1 MQPNIILVGEAFG
14 EAEEESKR
22 PFAGMSGREL
32 FLMLGE
38 AGFGGEEWSRA
49 RKLFYTGL
57 GWLGAREDWL
67 RAQGL
72 GMTNVLALRPPD
84 NKIAALCCSKKE
96 LPHGYSH
103 SPMDQGAYL
112 RPEYLP
118 ELDRLRDELQQ
129 LKPNLVVALGNVA
142 CWALLG
148 TRGISGLRGTTSQ
161 ERLTGL
167 NLKVLP
173 TYHPAGVMRNWSWRQ
188 IVVGDL
194 FKSRR
199 ESGFAEIRRPE
210 RSIILNPTIE
220 EVEEWTQV
228 AIKSA
233 APLSC
238 DTETAMG
245 GITMVGF
252 ASSRSR
258 AIVIPFRN
266 FLGGNGPIHYWP
278 SIEHEVRAWLCVRNL
293 LLAPNPKIF
302 QNGLYDLQYFMR
314 LGLRP
319 LNCEE
324 DTMLLHHSILPEM
337 QKGLGFLGSVYTDEP
352 AWKLMRKVRAD
363 EPIKADE

>member
-1 MQPNIILVGEAFG
+1 M
-14 EAEEESKR
+14 
-22 PFAGMSGREL
+22 
-32 FLMLGE
+32 
-38 AGFGGEEWSRA
+38 
-49 RKLFYTGL
+49 
-57 GWLGAREDWL
+57 
-67 RAQGL
+67 
-72 GMTNVLALRPPD
+72 
-84 NKIAALCCSKKE
+84 
-96 LPHGYSH
+96 
-103 SPMDQGAYL
+103 
-112 RPEYLP
+112 
-118 ELDRLRDELQQ
+118 
-129 LKPNLVVALGNVA
+129 
-142 CWALLG
+142 
-148 TRGISGLRGTTSQ
+148 
-161 ERLTGL
+161 
-167 NLKVLP
+167 
-173 TYHPAGVMRNWSWRQ
+173 
-188 IVVGDL
+188 VGDL